1 MIQKD
6 AVSLVEVLISVM
18 LISVVIVSLLQI
30 KENNLYFLDK
40 TKKMSKYNAYLS
52 MVALDNN
59 KDGNIYLNNYIDF
72 RDDELRKE
80 FKKIKIKV
88 RNNDLKS
95 LKIGTNEYMIYVS
108 IQETKLSIEDKI
120 EKKFYKFT
128 LNNSR

>member
-1 MIQKD
+1 LIQKD

-30 KENNLYFLDK
+30 KDNNLYFLDK
-40 TKKMSKYNAYLS
+40 SKKITKYNAYIS

-72 RDDELRKE
+72 RDDELRRE

-88 RNNDLKS
+88 RNDDLKS
-95 LKIGTNEYMIYVS
+95 LKIGTNEYMIYIN
-108 IQETKLSIEDKI
+108 IQQTKLNIEDKI
-120 EKKFYKFT
+120 ERNFYKFT

>member
-1 MIQKD
+1 LIQKD